1 MKKTRNSIIISAI
14 MAIAM
19 CVSLIA
25 GATFAFFTSESQV
38 NIAVTSGNV
47 EVSATVENVEKSY
60 VDENGETVEG
70 KLYYGS
76 AEFEDGKLRS
86 ATSYPKIPL
95 NSTSKS

>member
-38 NIAVTSGNV
+38 NRGY
-47 EVSATVENVEKSY
+47 E
-60 VDENGETVEG
+60 
-70 KLYYGS
+70 
-76 AEFEDGKLRS
+76 R
-86 ATSYPKIPL
+86 
-95 NSTSKS
+95 

>member
-1 MKKTRNSIIISAI
+1 

-70 KLYYGS
+70 NLKT
-76 AEFEDGKLRS
+76 ANLRS